1 MEVGVALF
9 RQFKP
14 LHRQVDEVVEARLE
28 EIFEGVRKMLKAAGY
43 DKRLPEGLVLVGGG
57 SKLRDIDKYAS
68 EQVELAVRLGKPE
81 GILGV
86 SEEVMKPE
94 YAAAVGLMMI
104 DATDEMETVSGDLE
118 KKSKKT
124 KKSKDASGESWLQ
137 RILKNFK

>member
-1 MEVGVALF
+1 M
-9 RQFKP
+9 
-14 LHRQVDEVVEARLE
+14 
-28 EIFEGVRKMLKAAGY
+28 
-43 DKRLPEGLVLVGGG
+43 
-57 SKLRDIDKYAS
+57 
-68 EQVELAVRLGKPE
+68 
-81 GILGV
+81 

-104 DATDEMETVSGDLE
+104 DATDEMETVSGDSE